1 MHNLQKLQLASIA
14 RWSLAELGGEKAKAA
29 SQAFLEIRKLEVRLP
44 GGAWLFRGL
53 DLEVCSGEVVAVV
66 GGSGAGKTTLIRALF
81 EPEQLAREGWVVKS
95 EQLTANVPLG
105 LVPQRGAPFD
115 HLDVA
120 GNIKLALRH
129 ADPRQPDDT
138 PEVEKWLTRVDLP
151 GEWAGDKRPVAWLSG
166 GQAQRLAVARTLAG
180 GRKLIFLDEPSVGLD
195 PYRVQLLAKQLRILS
210 DGGTA
215 IVLITHDV
223 ALATAVSNRIL
234 FLDGDKGLRDLAGG
248 EWPGPLAGL
257 AEAEAVR
264 LKNNLQKKFIAAL
277 TERESEADAEL
288 PVSRSRV
295 IQVIGGILEPLGVA
309 TVAVEQTAAAIGNAQ
324 DYLRIFWKTLRLAVV
339 GPLLFFAVAS
349 VLLGFTVL
357 FAIIHVTPE
366 GLAPVTVVREIG
378 GSYVTALS
386 PALSAV
392 LFVAASGNA
401 VNAWLGSMSLTRQ
414 IAALE
419 ALGIR
424 RERYLWAPIWTGL
437 TVSYLAIAVLFAFG
451 LLMGGVLLC
460 AFEHIPEGW
469 TLLSTDLL
477 DPRPSQVRFVIR
489 ALWLVFLYGVG
500 IASDVVSKGSREKAS
515 SEAVT
520 RGMTSSVVACT
531 LWVVALELVSALWL
545 YSATGGGAH

>member
-1 MHNLQKLQLASIA
+1 M
-14 RWSLAELGGEKAKAA
+14 
-29 SQAFLEIRKLEVRLP
+29 
-44 GGAWLFRGL
+44 FRGL
-53 DLEVCSGEVVAVV
+53 DLEVRSGEVVTVI

-81 EPEQLAREGWVVKS
+81 EPEQLGREGWVLKS
-95 EQLTANVPLG
+95 DQLVANVPLG
-105 LVPQRGAPFD
+105 LVPQHGALFD

-129 ADPRQPDDT
+129 AEPKEPDDAAA
-138 PEVEKWLTRVDLP
+138 VAKWLTRVDLP
-151 GEWAGDKRPVAWLSG
+151 AEWATSKREVAWLSG

-195 PYRVQLLAKQLRILS
+195 PYRVQLLAKQLGSLTE
-210 DGGTA
+210 GGTS

-223 ALATAVSNRIL
+223 ALAAAVSNRIL
-234 FLDGDKGLRDLAGG
+234 YLDGDRGLRDIADGD
-248 EWPGPLAGL
+248 WPGPLNQAAL
-257 AEAEAVR
+257 PETEAVR
-264 LKNNLQKKFIAAL
+264 IESSLKQKFVSAL
-277 TERESEADAEL
+277 TKAESESGAEA
-288 PVSRSRV
+288 PVARSRV
-295 IQVIGGILEPLGVA
+295 LQVVGGILEPLGVA
-309 TVAVEQTAAAIGNAQ
+309 TVSIEKTVPALGSAR
-324 DYLRIFWKTLRLAVV
+324 DYLHIFWKTLRLAIV
-339 GPLLFFAVAS
+339 GPLLFFGV
-349 VLLGFTVL
+349 VGLLLGFTVL

-366 GLAPVTVVREIG
+366 GVSPVTVVREIG

-424 RERYLWAPIWTGL
+424 RERYLWAPVWAGL
-437 TVSYLAIAVLFAFG
+437 VVSYLAIAALFAFG
-451 LLMGGVLLC
+451 LLMGGVMLC
-460 AFEHIPEGW
+460 AVEAIPEGW
-469 TLLSTDLL
+469 TLLSTDLI

-489 ALWLVFLYGVG
+489 ALWLTFIYSGG
-500 IASDVVSKGSREKAS
+500 IAADVVSKGSRDKQS

-531 LWVVALELVSALWL
+531 LWVVSLELASALWL
-545 YSATGGGAH
+545 YSMTGADVR